1 MTGCFGRSVKAA
13 EPSPRSR
20 KRFKRVAED
29 SVRAMF
35 GCARSG
41 LESVYGDSGLSSE
54 CFSNEDS
61 SCNSELDYEHHV
73 SVLKP
78 ILDYRYTP
86 PLMRSL
92 FILKRL
98 VRPTRDQE
106 RRRENCLH
114 VWIQEAKGLSGRHR
128 YHCEILL
135 DGKPCARTTSKRL
148 TDMLFW
154 GEEFDLSGLPDFDTL
169 SVELWLDSDRS
180 GSGGSP
186 AGSHNRHRA
195 LSSPHVPTTHR
206 QSPGSPMSTRRTM
219 IMACARGSDGSQA
232 NDGDGDNYDDQ
243 PMWSV
248 GDGVTKTLSDQ
259 TESNLYQPHSKTSS
273 GGQKSFTGPVSRKAA
288 VRRGKL
294 KQRKRSVESSLVA
307 TVVIPKSNLSSTSE
321 LESWHPVIFPLSVR
335 RSKRSDTIEASTN
348 VGGSKT
354 RSGKNQQHSIQ
365 NGGQAT
371 TVQLR
376 IKTRYRNVTVLP
388 LNSYTR
394 LQHYLA
400 RFQVPSQLHRPIT
413 PDMEQPDS
421 VLLLSSG
428 LDPWLGVK
436 AKAELAGSMVALHQA
451 LGQATDFLAVL
462 ILHEVYKQADPNM
475 VLRGNSIATKATEIY
490 LRLVGESYLCSVLSD
505 FVRTVI
511 FGTDRYSPTGQP
523 SKTPKHARHAPGV
536 TKDSFSFTDCEVDSA
551 KLSSSAQ
558 LIQNQTN
565 LLRLVQ
571 MVWDRILSSE
581 PYFPQKL
588 RLIFAAVRNHLDSV
602 FPAYASSN
610 DSSQTPQAS
619 LSEHVI
625 SACLFLR
632 YICPAILSPSL
643 FGLTS
648 EFPSDPRVLRAFTL
662 VAKTIQ
668 SLANFSVFAGAKEVY
683 MTFMNQFV
691 TEQLPAM
698 RQFLCSVSS
707 PLSTLPREPQ
717 TPGAGKLFVSHSHH
731 DGFASTTFPHGNDK
745 FSEQRVGRCDTSL
758 MTRSTSGLP
767 TTSISTTT
775 AGNLSTCDPRMPTDF
790 SVPDSTTVVHSDYTA
805 PKSRRVREPIV
816 LPSLPQS
823 SVTISGDHIDLG
835 LCLALCHLQLSEA
848 LTKVPTDKI
857 TPQEANLK
865 PILEEI
871 DFFLS
876 SGIDPPPDWWHS
888 SAVTTTTPAR
898 NISEPISTTSRTS
911 VPCEPQPVNQACLHT
926 GPTMV
931 STSRQ
936 SHRNGPLQLGLPE
949 QYNQATANTVTD
961 ATMSHQVRMTSRG
974 ATVKEPVRPHVS
986 ICNPLE
992 LVDKNSHENQ
1002 LSIKVGYTSVNPM
1015 TQVLMTNTQSRRG
1028 NSNSHIQSDVSSAED
1043 NENVNPIRSN
1053 SPGAILPTSIVPT
1066 AVKVEHSNRSKS
1078 PLLHVGKHFAP
1089 QPDVPSP
1096 LYTTEN
1102 KCSVEAYKSVKC
1114 PEPSGFQNAK
1124 IPSEESTLWSTDTES
1139 YTTFPPQRLLNSFQA
1154 EKQQIAT
1161 TQTTKHQ
1168 TIPTSG
1174 LILYATN
1181 SSSSGYQSL
1190 GSRDVNTYSMVSD
1203 LPVNGKNYA
1212 RPDAPSFTSGT
1223 TTMAVSNP
1231 LYAVHNPHDI
1241 PTSPTTLKYS
1251 PILSTKQAINSQTPP
1266 VQAIPFRS
1274 KSFPNPVACRRHTYV
1289 NLTGDA
1295 IAEAMLSSI
1304 RTKGETNR
1312 KSSTSTSGRS
1322 RSSSTCSRTSDNEI
1336 DRCSIVGTG
1345 DEHNIQ
1351 SEGSQIRPASEGRTV
1366 FSSTTKSH
1374 TPTIRSEGKHSMF
1387 YQDEPTRQVTTL
1399 HAVLEG
1405 FDVRPPYMGSD
1416 SVRSAGYLMPKR
1428 TALLPSNEVSKFT
1441 FTEPTSIRDEL
1452 DASHARLVDAQ
1463 ARLLANEAERIQ
1475 LLRTWHNELMRQSQL
1490 VNQRGLPPDGSTTR
1504 TPPPLTEAHQS
1515 HQRIHVRPPSPSE
1528 FHPEAITSSAIL
1540 QSKSVGLTTPT
1551 HSASKA
1557 LRPIHNTQ
1565 PRMGASVISNTFTDP
1580 IVNQNEST
1588 LPRVRMLPGRQPTI
1602 PWTYDRERNPAAIVR
1617 SPSSPGLIGGA
1628 LAHASVT
1635 LQPVE
1640 LNQQML
1646 MPSTPVASNWFQ
1658 SPISGEASIYV
1669 RRQSD

>member
-1 MTGCFGRSVKAA
+1 MTGCFGRSVKAV

-41 LESVYGDSGLSSE
+41 LESIYGDDGLSSE
-54 CFSNEDS
+54 CFSDEDW
-61 SCNSELDYEHHV
+61 SCNSEIDYNHQV

-206 QSPGSPMSTRRTM
+206 QSPGSPVSTRRTM

-248 GDGVTKTLSDQ
+248 GDGTTKTLPDQ
-259 TESNLYQPHSKTSS
+259 TEPNLYQSHSKTSS
-273 GGQKSFTGPVSRKAA
+273 AGQKSFTGPVSRKAA

-294 KQRKRSVESSLVA
+294 KQHKRSVESSLVA

-335 RSKRSDTIEASTN
+335 RSKRSDTIESFTAVSS
-348 VGGSKT
+348 SKP
-354 RSGKNQQHSIQ
+354 RSGKNQQHTAQ
-365 NGGQAT
+365 NGGQTT

-376 IKTRYRNVTVLP
+376 IKTRYRSVTVLP

-400 RFQVPSQLHRPIT
+400 RFQVPSQLHRPVIA
-413 PDMEQPDS
+413 DIEQPDS
-421 VLLLSSG
+421 ALLLSSG

-511 FGTDRYSPTGQP
+511 LGTNRYSPTGQP
-523 SKTPKHARHAPGV
+523 SKTPKHARHALGV
-536 TKDSFSFTDCEVDSA
+536 TKDSFSFADCEVDSA
-551 KLSSSAQ
+551 KLSSSTQ
-558 LIQNQTN
+558 LVQNQTN

-571 MVWDRILSSE
+571 MVWDKILSSE

-588 RLIFAAVRNHLDSV
+588 RLIFAAVRNHLDSA
-602 FPAYASSN
+602 FPAYAGST

-717 TPGAGKLFVSHSHH
+717 TPGTGKLFASHSHH
-731 DGFASTTFPHGNDK
+731 DGFASTTFPQGNGK
-745 FSEQRVGRCDTSL
+745 SSEQRLGRCDNSL

-767 TTSISTTT
+767 TISISTTT
-775 AGNLSTCDPRMPTDF
+775 AGNLSTCEPRMLDEF
-790 SVPDSTTVVHSDYTA
+790 SVPDSTTAVRPDHTVPQS
-805 PKSRRVREPIV
+805 KRVREPIV

-888 SAVTTTTPAR
+888 STVTTTIATR
-898 NISEPISTTSRTS
+898 NISSEPISTTNRTS
-911 VPCEPQPVNQACLHT
+911 VQCGSQPINQACLHT

-936 SHRNGPLQLGLPE
+936 SHRNGSLELGLPE
-949 QYNQATANTVTD
+949 EYNQAAVSTVTD
-961 ATMSHQVRMTSRG
+961 ATVPHQIRMTSRG
-974 ATVKEPVRPHVS
+974 ATVKEPVRNHVPV
-986 ICNPLE
+986 CNPLE
-992 LVDKNSHENQ
+992 FANRNVHGNR
-1002 LSIKVGYTSVNPM
+1002 LSNKAGHTPIKPV
-1015 TQVLMTNTQSRRG
+1015 TQVLMTNVQSRRG
-1028 NSNSHIQSDVSSAED
+1028 NSNNHVQSDVSSAED
-1043 NENVNPIRSN
+1043 GENVNPIRSN
-1053 SPGAILPTSIVPT
+1053 SPNVFLPTSIVPA
-1066 AVKVEHSNRSKS
+1066 AVKVEHPNRSKS
-1078 PLLHVGKHFAP
+1078 PLLLVGKHFTP
-1089 QPDVPSP
+1089 QPNTLSSP
-1096 LYTTEN
+1096 YATEN
-1102 KCSVEAYKSVKC
+1102 RDSADTYKSVKC
-1114 PEPSGFQNAK
+1114 SESFELQNAK
-1124 IPSEESTLWSTDTES
+1124 IPSEESTLWSIGTEP
-1139 YTTFPPQRLLNSFQA
+1139 YITFPPQRLLNSFQA
-1154 EKQQIAT
+1154 EKQKIIT

-1168 TIPTSG
+1168 TIPNSG

-1212 RPDAPSFTSGT
+1212 RPDAPSFTNGT
-1223 TTMAVSNP
+1223 ITIAVSNP
-1231 LYAVHNPHDI
+1231 LYAIHNPADR
-1241 PTSPTTLKYS
+1241 PTSPTTLRCS
-1251 PILSTKQAINSQTPP
+1251 PISATKQAANSQTPP

-1274 KSFPNPVACRRHTYV
+1274 KSFPNPATCRRHTYV

-1304 RTKGETNR
+1304 RAKGETNR

-1322 RSSSTCSRTSDNEI
+1322 RSSSTCSRTSDNEV
-1336 DRCSIVGTG
+1336 DRCSIVGAG
-1345 DEHNIQ
+1345 DGVHVQ
-1351 SEGSQIRPASEGRTV
+1351 SESSEIRPASEGRTV
-1366 FSSTTKSH
+1366 FSSNTKSH
-1374 TPTIRSEGKHSMF
+1374 TPTIRSEGKRSMILR
-1387 YQDEPTRQVTTL
+1387 DEPTRQVTTL

-1405 FDVRPPYMGSD
+1405 FDIRPPYMGSD
-1416 SVRSAGYLMPKR
+1416 SVRSAGYLVPKR
-1428 TALLPSNEVSKFT
+1428 TALLSTDEFAFT
-1441 FTEPTSIRDEL
+1441 DPTSIRDEL

-1490 VNQRGLPPDGSTTR
+1490 VNQRGLTADGSTAR
-1504 TPPPLTEAHQS
+1504 TPPPLSEVRQS

-1528 FHPEAITSSAIL
+1528 FHPDTITPSAVL
-1540 QSKSVGLTTPT
+1540 QSTGVGLTTPN
-1551 HSASKA
+1551 HPASKA
-1557 LRPIHNTQ
+1557 HRSIHSTQ
-1565 PRMGASVISNTFTDP
+1565 PRMGASVIGNAFTDSTVSP
-1580 IVNQNEST
+1580 NEST
-1588 LPRVRMLPGRQPTI
+1588 LPRVHMLPTRQPTI
-1602 PWTYDRERNPAAIVR
+1602 PWTYDRDRNPAAIVR
-1617 SPSSPGLIGGA
+1617 SPSSPGLIEGA
-1628 LAHASVT
+1628 LTHTSVT
-1635 LQPVE
+1635 LQSVE
-1640 LNQQML
+1640 LNQQM
-1646 MPSTPVASNWFQ
+1646 PVQSTSIASTWFQ
-1658 SPISGEASIYV
+1658 SPIPGEASVYV